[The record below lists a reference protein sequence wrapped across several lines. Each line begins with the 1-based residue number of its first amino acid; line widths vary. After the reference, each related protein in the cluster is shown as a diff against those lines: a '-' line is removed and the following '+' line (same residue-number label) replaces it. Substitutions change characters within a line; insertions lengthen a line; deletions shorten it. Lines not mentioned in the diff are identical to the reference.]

1 MAQVITADNK
11 LKEKHDHYQKRRR
24 GAFMLTMGSF
34 LIWMLNIFFIHS
46 FNPLFLF
53 SVFISFF
60 IGGVSLS
67 YLSKQVES
75 LSSGL
80 QGEEKTA
87 AVAAMLPQEYYC
99 IRNPKVTWEDRTSEM
114 DIVIVGKTGVFIVES
129 KNHNGTIIGD
139 YTKNQWVQHKI
150 GQKGTPYSSQ
160 FYSPVKQVST
170 HVYRLANMLHSR
182 GIHTYIQAIVYFTNP
197 DTEVFLE
204 NQENKI
210 SVFSAVNGGK
220 EALLSSVLE
229 SPQCLTQAQVVQ
241 IVKLIINSENNK
253 TDSVAHSPSLP

>member
-1 MAQVITADNK
+1 MAQVITADNE
-11 LKEKHDHYQKRRR
+11 LKEKYDLYQKRRR

-34 LIWMLNIFFIHS
+34 LIWMLNVIVIHS
-46 FNPLFLF
+46 FNPMFVLT
-53 SVFISFF
+53 VFISFF

-80 QGEEKTA
+80 QGEEKTT

-114 DIVIVGKTGVFIVES
+114 DIVIVGKTGVFVVES

-182 GIHTYIQAIVYFTNP
+182 GIHTYIQAIVYFSNP
-197 DTEVFLE
+197 HTEVFLE
-204 NQENKI
+204 NYESKI
-210 SVFSAVNGGK
+210 SVFSAANGGK

-241 IVKLIINSENNK
+241 VVNLILNSEK
-253 TDSVAHSPSLP
+253 YITDPGKHTPSLP